1 MNDVTE
7 ITALRQFPL
16 ARRGFVM
23 TGLMT
28 GFTLATTVVEAQAIH
43 TDANGLD
50 AGEVKIPVKDGQL
63 PAYFARPAKGTSF
76 PIVLVNEEVF
86 GVNEYLQD
94 VCRRLAKQ
102 GCLAVAPEVYAR
114 IGDLSKATDSAQIGA
129 ITSKKP
135 DTELMSDLDATL
147 AWAAHNK
154 GDPNRMGEIGFCL
167 GGRTTWLYATHNPKL
182 RAAVAFYGIL
192 GGDRTDL
199 KPKTALD
206 LADQIKC
213 PLLGLYGGKDAL
225 NPVDQVRE
233 AESKAKA
240 AHKTVEIVIYPDAGH
255 AFFSDYRPSYI
266 PADAEDAWK
275 RTLAWFKRYGVVPKT
290 AAG

>member
-7 ITALRQFPL
+7 ITALRRFPL

-23 TGLMT
+23 SSLMT

-50 AGEVKIPVKDGQL
+50 VGEVKIPVKDGQL

-76 PIVLVNEEVF
+76 PVVLVNEEVF
-86 GVNEYLQD
+86 GVNEYIQD
-94 VCRRLAKQ
+94 VCRRFAKQ
-102 GCLAVAPEVYAR
+102 GYLAVAPEIYAR

-154 GDPNRMGEIGFCL
+154 GNANRMAEVGFCR

-182 RAAVAFYGIL
+182 KAAVAFYGVL
-192 GGDRTDL
+192 AGNRTDIQ
-199 KPKTALD
+199 PKTALD

-213 PLLGLYGGKDAL
+213 PLLGLYAGKDTL
-225 NPVDQVRE
+225 IPLDQVRE

-240 AHKTVEIVIYPDAGH
+240 AHKTVEIVTYPDAGH
-255 AFFSDYRPSYI
+255 GFFADYRPSYV
-266 PADAEDAWK
+266 PADAEDGWK
-275 RTLAWFKRYGVVPKT
+275 RTLAWFKRYGVAAKT
-290 AAG
+290 GAG